1 MPNRTWLPGRL
12 LWVVG
17 CALAGLL
24 AALGLFRSTDVTRA
38 QEGVAPVDVD
48 PRWLALL
55 SADRLAFERPN
66 EADSP
71 MAGTLTLNVL
81 VQDGTVAGFAPT
93 GAPVTIV
100 VRRGGAPI
108 DSGTVAPVLM
118 DVGWLYTWSAHNAW
132 EFAGVGFST
141 GDVIEVSQGSATLN
155 FSVSEFYADAYVAS
169 NHLKGKAAANA
180 SLVIYLQPA
189 LDPAQQYTQTTTT
202 DGSGMFDADL
212 GLTADM
218 MAGDSGFIR
227 YHLDSA
233 RSAAARFVAPRL
245 QVQVGNNLVSGYTAP
260 RQGVLVR
267 VLSGGS
273 LIAAGSTI
281 ARFDG
286 AFELCLRYCSGPTA
300 MFATLLPGNQ
310 VELTA
315 GDQALTTT
323 IPMLSASSD
332 LDDQRVVGLSAP
344 GSNVS
349 VLQWSGPLDY
359 SSSHA
364 ITFDA
369 LHVVTAS
376 VGGAYTATVP
386 LQVADYGAAVVHDAQ
401 GHLAFARYA
410 VPHLRVVLDRRDE
423 SGGLLSGQLDLMSR
437 PVTLTVVGPS
447 GLPKAEIA
455 ASTSTNGL
463 LETGSANTWFI
474 QSGVRISAGDTIS
487 VTDQDGLSIILPL
500 QGISV
505 TADVLTQRISGQ
517 GPASATLP
525 INVFGIDPYP
535 AWPNGYEATVLTDLA
550 GFFGL
555 DLVGARLKTYSYGTV
570 SWTNP
575 AGHTIVQAFTASP
588 TCVPSFY
595 DVVVGGNTFAV
606 EDPGAAAIGCGS
618 SVDFSLAAS
627 SGSTKFAVELPF
639 PYGQFQLELVNQQG
653 DAVRFEPGDVLSF
666 RNGSSEITTTVPLF
680 QVAADVASQQVTGK
694 APPGRSVSLISANAF
709 ATMSSVGPTP
719 KWSHTVVAD
728 TNGDFAL
735 GVSIE
740 PGDRVEASMTSQ
752 TGGSYIAVAVVPAIE
767 LSLYQNVLLSALP
780 PLSPVLVT
788 VHAGGTLT
796 PTVFSA
802 ATNDHGQIRGTTPY
816 IQALLPTIVKPGDR
830 VVVQAGS
837 YQRDWLLP
845 ALTAEVNFTDSL
857 VEGQAPPNQDLTI
870 TPFNGSLSVT
880 ARSDDAGHY
889 QAYVPSSLTQFGFV
903 VTLHTALGDRL
914 TLGGGSLRWKV
925 MIGSPCLSI
934 QTPLPAM
941 QGNLTLSD
949 AQGRVRAT
957 QSLTGFGGYLLQAC
971 FSSDG
976 ETSAEVRAGDRLRL
990 TTDSGDFVYT
1000 VPSVTAVHDPYR
1012 GVIVGTTPT
1021 AGFITLSMG
1030 GSWGSSPLS
1039 GRTVSVSATGRYGV
1053 DIADVTWMPGQLG
1066 FLYFT
1071 DASGNSVQQYFT
1083 LTGFR
1088 QWLTIIGR
1096 P

>member
-1 MPNRTWLPGRL
+1 MPNRIGLPGRL

-24 AALGLFRSTDVTRA
+24 AGLWWLHPAEVTRA
-38 QEGVAPVDVD
+38 QEGVAPADVD
-48 PRWLALL
+48 PRWLALI
-55 SADRLAFERPN
+55 SADRTAPDRPS
-66 EADSP
+66 EVDSP
-71 MAGTLTLNVL
+71 LAGSLTVNVL
-81 VQDGTVAGFAPT
+81 VQDASVAGFAPT
-93 GAPVTIV
+93 GAPVRIV
-100 VRRGGAPI
+100 VRRGGAVI
-108 DSGTVAPVLM
+108 ASDSVAPVLM
-118 DVGWLYTWSAHNAW
+118 DVGWLYTWSAYTVW
-132 EFAGVGFST
+132 GFAGVGFSA
-141 GDVIEVSQGSATLN
+141 GDVIEVSQGSVTQS
-155 FSVSEFYADAYVAS
+155 FTVSEFVADAYVLS

-180 SLVIYLQPA
+180 TLVIYLQVA
-189 LDPAQQYTQTTTT
+189 LDPTLEYTLTTTT
-202 DGSGMFDADL
+202 DGSGVFDADL
-212 GLTADM
+212 GTVTDL
-218 MAGDSGFIR
+218 MAGDSGFIQ

-245 QVQVGNNLVSGYTAP
+245 QVQVGNDLVGGYAGS
-260 RQGVLVR
+260 RQEVLVR

-273 LIAAGSTI
+273 VIATGSTV

-286 AFELCLRYCSGPTA
+286 AFDLCLRYCSGPTA
-300 MFATLLPGNQ
+300 AFATLLPGRQ

-315 GDQALTTT
+315 GDQVLTTT
-323 IPMLSASSD
+323 IPVLSALSD
-332 LDDQRVVGLSAP
+332 LHDQRVSGLSTP
-344 GSNVS
+344 GAIVS

-359 SSSHA
+359 GSSNA

-369 LHVVTAS
+369 LQVVTAS
-376 VGGAYTATVP
+376 AEGHYTATVP

-401 GHLAFARYA
+401 GHLTYARYA
-410 VPHLRVVLDRRDE
+410 VPHLRVVLDRRDV
-423 SGGLLSGQLDLMSR
+423 SGGLLGGQLDLMSR

-455 ASTSTNGL
+455 ASTSSKGL
-463 LETGSANTWFI
+463 LETGNANIWFM

-487 VTDQDGLSIILPL
+487 VTDGEGLSIILPL
-500 QGISV
+500 EGISV

-517 GPASATLP
+517 GPVSTTLP
-525 INVFGIDPYP
+525 INVYGVDPYP

-555 DLVGARLKTYSYGTV
+555 DLVGARLKAYSYGTV

-575 AGHTIVQAFTASP
+575 AGHTIVQAFTATP
-588 TCVPSFY
+588 ACVPSFY

-606 EDPGAAAIGCGS
+606 EGPGADAIGCGS
-618 SVDFSLAAS
+618 SVDFSLAPS
-627 SGSTKFAVELPF
+627 SGPTKYAAALPF
-639 PYGQFQLELVNQQG
+639 PYGQFQLELTNQQG

-666 RNGSSEITTTVPLF
+666 RNGSSVITATVPLF

-694 APPGRSVSLISANAF
+694 APPGRSVSLISYNAF
-709 ATMSSVGPTP
+709 SPMSSVGPMP
-719 KWSHTVVAD
+719 KWSYTVVAD
-728 TNGDFAL
+728 ANGDFRL

-752 TGGSYIAVAVVPAIE
+752 AGGTYTAVAVIPAIE
-767 LSLYQNVLLSALP
+767 LSLYESVLVAALP
-780 PLSPVLVT
+780 PLSPVSVT
-788 VHAGGTLT
+788 VHTSGTVT

-802 ATNDHGQIRGTTPY
+802 ATNDHGQIRGATPY

-830 VVVQAGS
+830 VVVEAGA

-845 ALTAEVNFTDSL
+845 TMTAEVNFADSL
-857 VEGQAPPNQDLTI
+857 VEGQAPPDQELTI
-870 TPFNGSLSVT
+870 TPFNTSLSLT
-880 ARSDDAGHY
+880 ARSDGAGHY
-889 QAYVPSSLTQFGFV
+889 KSYVPASLTQFGFI
-903 VTLHTALGDRL
+903 VTLHTAPGDRL

-934 QTPLPAM
+934 QTPLPSM
-941 QGNLTLSD
+941 RGNLTLSD

-971 FSSDG
+971 FPSDG
-976 ETSAEVRAGDRLRL
+976 GTSAEVRAGDRLRL

-1012 GVIVGTTPT
+1012 GVIVGTTPS
-1021 AGFITLSMG
+1021 AGFVTLSMD
-1030 GSWGSSPLS
+1030 GSWGSSPPS
-1039 GRTVSVSATGRYGV
+1039 GRTVSVSATGRFGV
-1053 DIADVTWMPGQLG
+1053 DIADVTWMPGQQG

-1083 LTGFR
+1083 LTGYR